1 VSRVGISIQERAYLL
16 HSCSSLRTCGNSIP
30 DLNGIQPVSWYDEMT
45 VQPTGPGLTLLV
57 VMSVCLVLTTAVVAL
72 RIWARLT
79 IKAVGIDDCK
89 FSLVVPR
96 DSE

>member
-1 VSRVGISIQERAYLL
+1 MASPYKRGLIYYPLAVP
-16 HSCSSLRTCGNSIP
+16 RTCGNSIP
-30 DLNGIQPVSWYDEMT
+30 DLSGIQPVSWYDEMT

-89 FSLVVPR
+89 FGLVVPR